1 MTTRGGLQDNN
12 NNNDT
17 DSSTNS
23 ELELIALFCYSY
35 EWRFIQEILFFFG
48 EQKWTK
54 HRLKKK
60 QKRTKKPTRE
70 RSRDRLFASSI
81 ITKHTRSLTPYIYL
95 KHHGHHVRE
104 IVPAPLFE
112 EGNAHFD
119 GAFGRRSGFS
129 VVCLAVSFFLFHF
142 FSTARIRS
150 LFRFC
155 GRKSS
160 EREERFL
167 NRDDFYAR
175 VVFLLNVPR
184 LDAKRAR
191 GRMRRVYMRA
201 I

>member
-1 MTTRGGLQDNN
+1 MGG
-12 NNNDT
+12 
-17 DSSTNS
+17 
-23 ELELIALFCYSY
+23 
-35 EWRFIQEILFFFG
+35 
-48 EQKWTK
+48 QKWTK
-54 HRLKKK
+54 KSTQKEAKEDKK
-60 QKRTKKPTRE
+60 TNE
-70 RSRDRLFASSI
+70 RKEEEIASSPHQSSQN
-81 ITKHTRSLTPYIYL
+81 THALLHHIYL

-119 GAFGRRSGFS
+119 GALRKRSGFS

>member
-1 MTTRGGLQDNN
+1 MTTRGGLQD

-23 ELELIALFCYSY
+23 ELELIALCYYYY
-35 EWRFIQEILFFFG
+35 EWRFIQQEILFFVG

-54 HRLKKK
+54 TSTDEKK

-70 RSRDRLFASSI
+70 KRSRDRLFASSI
-81 ITKHTRSLTPYIYL
+81 ITKHTRSLTLYIYL

-142 FSTARIRS
+142 FSTARNSFALSFLWAKEQR
-150 LFRFC
+150 
-155 GRKSS
+155 
-160 EREERFL
+160 ERGEIFESR
-167 NRDDFYAR
+167 
-175 VVFLLNVPR
+175 
-184 LDAKRAR
+184 
-191 GRMRRVYMRA
+191 
-201 I
+201 

>member
-1 MTTRGGLQDNN
+1 MDQKSTQKKMEKT
-12 NNNDT
+12 ND
-17 DSSTNS
+17 S
-23 ELELIALFCYSY
+23 
-35 EWRFIQEILFFFG
+35 
-48 EQKWTK
+48 
-54 HRLKKK
+54 
-60 QKRTKKPTRE
+60 QKRE
-70 RSRDRLFASSI
+70 RRRRDRLIFASSI
-81 ITKHTRSLTPYIYL
+81 ITKHTRSLTLYIYL

>member
-1 MTTRGGLQDNN
+1 MTTRGGLQD

-23 ELELIALFCYSY
+23 ELELIALCYYYY
-35 EWRFIQEILFFFG
+35 EWRFIQQEILFFFG

-54 HRLKKK
+54 TSTEKEK

-70 RSRDRLFASSI
+70 KRSRDRLFASSI
-81 ITKHTRSLTPYIYL
+81 ITKHTRSLTLSIYL

-142 FSTARIRS
+142 FSEPREFVRSFVFVGERAAR
-150 LFRFC
+150 
-155 GRKSS
+155 
-160 EREERFL
+160 ER
-167 NRDDFYAR
+167 RDF
-175 VVFLLNVPR
+175 
-184 LDAKRAR
+184 
-191 GRMRRVYMRA
+191 
-201 I
+201 

>member
-1 MTTRGGLQDNN
+1 MNIKKTKTHLKNN
-12 NNNDT
+12 
-17 DSSTNS
+17 
-23 ELELIALFCYSY
+23 
-35 EWRFIQEILFFFG
+35 
-48 EQKWTK
+48 
-54 HRLKKK
+54 
-60 QKRTKKPTRE
+60 
-70 RSRDRLFASSI
+70 
-81 ITKHTRSLTPYIYL
+81 
-95 KHHGHHVRE
+95 HGDHVRE

-175 VVFLLNVPR
+175 GVFLLNVPR
-184 LDAKRAR
+184 LDATRAR
-191 GRMRRVYMRA
+191 GRRRSVYMRA

>member
-1 MTTRGGLQDNN
+1 MTTRGGLQD

-23 ELELIALFCYSY
+23 ELELIALCYYY

-54 HRLKKK
+54 TSTEKEK

-70 RSRDRLFASSI
+70 KRSRDRLFASSI
-81 ITKHTRSLTPYIYL
+81 ITKHTRSLTLSIYL

>member
-1 MTTRGGLQDNN
+1 MAISPRD
-12 NNNDT
+12 
-17 DSSTNS
+17 
-23 ELELIALFCYSY
+23 
-35 EWRFIQEILFFFG
+35 FILLWSAKVD
-48 EQKWTK
+48 QKSNA
-54 HRLKKK
+54 KKK
-60 QKRTKKPTRE
+60 QKRTKKPTLRE
-70 RSRDRLFASSI
+70 KRSRDRLFASSI

>member
-1 MTTRGGLQDNN
+1 MAIYPRDFILSLEPKVDQKI
-12 NNNDT
+12 
-17 DSSTNS
+17 DS
-23 ELELIALFCYSY
+23 
-35 EWRFIQEILFFFG
+35 
-48 EQKWTK
+48 
-54 HRLKKK
+54 KKEA
-60 QKRTKKPTRE
+60 KKPTRLATRE
-70 RSRDRLFASSI
+70 KRRRDRLFASSI
-81 ITKHTRSLTPYIYL
+81 ITKHTRSLTLSIYL

>member
-1 MTTRGGLQDNN
+1 MAIYPTRDFY
-12 NNNDT
+12 
-17 DSSTNS
+17 SS
-23 ELELIALFCYSY
+23 L
-35 EWRFIQEILFFFG
+35 G
-48 EQKWTK
+48 ESKSGPK
-54 HRLKKK
+54 NRLKKK

-70 RSRDRLFASSI
+70 KRSRDRLFASSI
-81 ITKHTRSLTPYIYL
+81 ITKHTRSLTLSIYL

-129 VVCLAVSFFLFHF
+129 VVCLAVSFFLFRF

>member
-1 MTTRGGLQDNN
+1 MTTRGGLQD

-23 ELELIALFCYSY
+23 ELELIALCYITTNGDLSK
-35 EWRFIQEILFFFG
+35 RFYSSLESKSG
-48 EQKWTK
+48 PK

-70 RSRDRLFASSI
+70 KRSRDRLFASSI
-81 ITKHTRSLTPYIYL
+81 ITKHTRSLTLSIYL

-142 FSTARIRS
+142 FSEPREFVRSFVFVGERAAR
-150 LFRFC
+150 
-155 GRKSS
+155 
-160 EREERFL
+160 ER
-167 NRDDFYAR
+167 RDF
-175 VVFLLNVPR
+175 
-184 LDAKRAR
+184 
-191 GRMRRVYMRA
+191 
-201 I
+201 

>member
-1 MTTRGGLQDNN
+1 MDKTSTEKEAKEDKKT
-12 NNNDT
+12 ND
-17 DSSTNS
+17 
-23 ELELIALFCYSY
+23 ERE
-35 EWRFIQEILFFFG
+35 
-48 EQKWTK
+48 
-54 HRLKKK
+54 KKK
-60 QKRTKKPTRE
+60 
-70 RSRDRLFASSI
+70 RSPLRLSSSF
-81 ITKHTRSLTPYIYL
+81 ITKHTRSLTLYIYL

-119 GAFGRRSGFS
+119 GASRKRSGFS
-129 VVCLAVSFFLFHF
+129 VVCLAVSFFLFRF

>member
-1 MTTRGGLQDNN
+1 MDQKSTQKKMESNQRLAKTR
-12 NNNDT
+12 
-17 DSSTNS
+17 
-23 ELELIALFCYSY
+23 E
-35 EWRFIQEILFFFG
+35 
-48 EQKWTK
+48 
-54 HRLKKK
+54 KKK
-60 QKRTKKPTRE
+60 
-70 RSRDRLFASSI
+70 RSPNLRLI
-81 ITKHTRSLTPYIYL
+81 NHHKTHTYTPYIYL

-104 IVPAPLFE
+104 IVPAPLFK

>member
-1 MTTRGGLQDNN
+1 MAIYPRDFILSLEPKVDQKI
-12 NNNDT
+12 
-17 DSSTNS
+17 DS
-23 ELELIALFCYSY
+23 
-35 EWRFIQEILFFFG
+35 
-48 EQKWTK
+48 
-54 HRLKKK
+54 KKEA
-60 QKRTKKPTRE
+60 KKPTRLATRE
-70 RSRDRLFASSI
+70 KRKRDRLFASTI
-81 ITKHTRSLTPYIYL
+81 ITKHTRSLTLYIYL

-104 IVPAPLFE
+104 IVSAPLFE

-129 VVCLAVSFFLFHF
+129 VVCLAVSFFLFRF

>member
-1 MTTRGGLQDNN
+1 MTTRGGLQD

-23 ELELIALFCYSY
+23 ELELIALCYITTNGDLSK
-35 EWRFIQEILFFFG
+35 RFYSSLESKSG
-48 EQKWTK
+48 PK

-70 RSRDRLFASSI
+70 KRSRDRLFASSI
-81 ITKHTRSLTPYIYL
+81 ITKHTRSLTLSIYL

>member
-1 MTTRGGLQDNN
+1 MAISPRD
-12 NNNDT
+12 
-17 DSSTNS
+17 
-23 ELELIALFCYSY
+23 
-35 EWRFIQEILFFFG
+35 FILLWSAKVD
-48 EQKWTK
+48 QKSNA
-54 HRLKKK
+54 KKK
-60 QKRTKKPTRE
+60 QKRTKKPTLRE
-70 RSRDRLFASSI
+70 KRSRDRLFASSI

-119 GAFGRRSGFS
+119 GASRKRSGFS
-129 VVCLAVSFFLFHF
+129 VVCLSGFFHF
-142 FSTARIRS
+142 FSTARSRS